1 MITSVTLVDGTREMV
16 LLERDGL
23 LLQGLDVPFPSVREV
38 VEERTDDDGEDDTT
52 ELHGATS
59 CTLEFL
65 ATQTPAAFEEELGRF
80 LHPRSRPYLV
90 VADDEW
96 SQERR
101 LKLRVSQFGGPRGVD
116 LPRTMRRIQ
125 AQWKV
130 PDGIWEAVDLVEETI
145 NADIVTESAG
155 FALPVTLP
163 VTLTATTST
172 GTSQISNVGGSPVHH
187 VTRLYGPCSGPSISN
202 ETLDEEITFSD
213 SLVLGSGE
221 YVEIDTRNKT
231 AYLNGSTSTSRLSS
245 IDFTVTS
252 WWQIEPGD
260 QLIRYAPSAVTG
272 AAAAVITYR
281 PAWLT

>member
-1 MITSVTLVDGTREMV
+1 MLTSVTLVDGTREMV
-16 LLERDGL
+16 LLPRDGL
-23 LLQGLDVPFPSVREV
+23 LLQGHGVPFPAVREV
-38 VEERTDDDGEDDTT
+38 TEERTDDDGEDDTT

-65 ATQTPAAFEEELGRF
+65 ATQTPAAFEEEIGRF

-130 PDGIWEAVDLVEETI
+130 PDGIWETVDAVEETI
-145 NADIVTESAG
+145 GADVVTGDGRSY
-155 FALPVTLP
+155 PKTYP
-163 VTLTATTST
+163 WSYATTTAS
-172 GTSQISNVGGSPVHH
+172 GIAQISSVGNSTSHH
-187 VTRLYGPCSGPSISN
+187 VTRLYGPCTGPSLIN
-202 ETLDEEITFSD
+202 ETLGEEITFSS
-213 SLVLGSGE
+213 SLSLGSGE
-221 YVEIDTRNKT
+221 YVEVNTRDRT
-231 AYLNGSTSTSRLSS
+231 AYLLSQTSLSRLSLL
-245 IDFTVTS
+245 DFTVTS

-260 QLIRYAPSAVTG
+260 QQIRYAPTSVSG

-281 PAWLT
+281 PTWTT

>member
-1 MITSVTLVDGTREMV
+1 MFTSVRLVDGTREMV
-16 LLERDGL
+16 LLPREGL
-23 LLQGLDVPFPSVREV
+23 RLQGHDVPMPAVREV
-38 VEERTDDDGEDDTT
+38 TEERTDDDGEDDTT

-59 CTLEFL
+59 CSRELF

-90 VADDEW
+90 AADDEW

-101 LKLRVSQFGGPRGVD
+101 LRLRISQFGGPRGVD
-116 LPRTMRRIQ
+116 LPRTTRRIQ

-130 PDGIWEAVDLVEETI
+130 PDGIWESADLVEETV
-145 NADIVTESAG
+145 NADIVTESVG
-155 FALPVTLP
+155 FTLPVTLP
-163 VTLTATTST
+163 VTLAATTGT
-172 GTSQISNVGGSPVHH
+172 GTSQISNVGGTPVHH
-187 VTRLYGPCSGPSISN
+187 VTRLYGPCAGPRLVN
-202 ETLDEEITFSD
+202 ETLDEEITFTD

-221 YVEIDTRNKT
+221 YVEIDTRARS
-231 AYLNGSTSTSRLSS
+231 AYLDSNTSLSRLS
-245 IDFTVTS
+245 DVDYTVSS

-260 QLIRYAPSAVTG
+260 QLIRYAPSAVMG